1 MIYHK
6 LFAKADKN
14 VVTAGLIGSGHFGT
28 AILTQSMQIPFLQV
42 PIIADRDPKAAC
54 LAFERAGVADGDIV
68 ECENIQQAMGA
79 LEKGKYL
86 IVQDPMILMELPI
99 DVVVESTGIP
109 EAGARHG
116 LEAINHGKHV
126 AMVNKETDSVV
137 GPILNHLAEKAGVVY
152 TPVDGDQHG
161 LLMGMIAWARG
172 LGLEVVSAGKSR
184 DAEFVYDKG
193 RGEIVCKADGVTVH
207 ETVRVQV
214 DLKDAWAFEPIPAG
228 KAQEYVK
235 ARRELLSALPQAGGF
250 DLCEMVIVANTTGL
264 VPDLPELRQA
274 VLRIPEL
281 PEALCPV
288 SEDGILEK
296 RGAVDVVTCFRHPY
310 EAGLG
315 GGVFMVVACEND
327 YSRMIVNTKGQ
338 IPNAKGTAAL
348 IYRPYHLCGVET
360 PLSLLCAGLLGV
372 STGSE
377 SYLPLYDMVQTA
389 ARDLKAGEVL
399 GNDHDPS
406 LKASLVPATKI
417 GPGAA
422 VPAHMLRGNKVKKD
436 VPAGTL
442 LTYDLVEEPRDSVL
456 WALRRKQEEVFSN
469 LSTR

>member
-1 MIYHK
+1 MIYHQ
-6 LFAKADKN
+6 LFKKYQN
-14 VVTAGLIGSGHFGT
+14 KTVTAGLIGSGHFGT
-28 AILTQSMQIPFLQV
+28 AVLTQSMQIPFLKV
-42 PIIADRDPKAAC
+42 PIIADLDPKAAR
-54 LAFERAGVADGDIV
+54 LAFKRAGVADGDIV
-68 ECENIQQAMGA
+68 ECENTQQALSA

-109 EAGARHG
+109 EVGAKNG

-137 GPILNHLAEKAGVVY
+137 GPILNQLAEKAGVVY

-184 DAEFVYDKG
+184 DAEFVYDKE
-193 RGEIVCKADGVTVH
+193 RGEIVCEADGVTVH
-207 ETVRVQV
+207 ETVRVKV
-214 DLKDAWAFEPIPAG
+214 DPKDAWAFEPIPAG
-228 KAQEYVK
+228 KAREYVR
-235 ARRELLSALPQAGGF
+235 ARRELLSALPHAGGF

-288 SEDGILEK
+288 SEDGILEN

-338 IPNAKGTAAL
+338 IPNAKGTTAL

-389 ARDLKAGEVL
+389 ARDMKAGEVV
-399 GNDHDPS
+399 GNDHDPA
-406 LKASLVPATKI
+406 LTASLVPATKI
-417 GPGAA
+417 GQGSA
-422 VPAHMLRGNKVKKD
+422 VPAHMLRGNKLKKD

-442 LTYDLVEEPRDSVL
+442 LTYDLVEEPEDSFL
-456 WALRRKQEEVFSN
+456 WALRRKQEEVFSQK
-469 LSTR
+469 